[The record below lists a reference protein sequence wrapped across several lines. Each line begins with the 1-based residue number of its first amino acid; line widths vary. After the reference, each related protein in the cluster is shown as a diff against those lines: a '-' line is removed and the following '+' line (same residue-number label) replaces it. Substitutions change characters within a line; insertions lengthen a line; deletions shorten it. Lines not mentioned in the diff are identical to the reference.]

1 MVVADV
7 EKQGTGEIA
16 VWLITAWFIWAVLFI
31 STFISAFVIFRMNHD
46 PWEGTDGVVLSV
58 AIVGIVASV
67 FAWMSYEAPAFFRR
81 RSPRLVKSPNARY
94 FLNFLLSMFLADSVC
109 VFGQVCAF
117 MGLPLEI
124 VTPVFFGVTWLLFA
138 FHFPTKSKITRW
150 TDGSAEPRTVDPV
163 ELQDLS
169 SVTVTASGALRQFL
183 DVLKVRWA
191 ALLAA
196 SGVCMLP
203 SAVIGFPLMQR
214 RANLET
220 LGYFD
225 TDIGSI
231 VSIPFFAIAGGSVV
245 VLVMGLL
252 GGREIG
258 IASSIGGSLR
268 RLVPL
273 VIATFLTWTAIRIGS
288 LLLVV
293 PGIILSV
300 RLAVTIPVL
309 LVEEI
314 GPLEALRRA
323 WTLSRAHQLAI
334 FGGFLAVWLVAGS
347 LAIGAVFPFLDLA
360 AGSNGN
366 PFRSLSTG
374 SIVLTSA
381 LSWCAA
387 TIGAVLQASL
397 ATVFYVQITEQGHA
411 EALGQVAA
419 AESQPGHRLR

>member
-1 MVVADV
+1 MAAADV

-16 VWLITAWFIWAVLFI
+16 VWLITAWFIWTVLFI
-31 STFISAFVIFRMNHD
+31 STLISAFVIFRMNHD
-46 PWEGTDGVVLSV
+46 PWEGTDFAVLSV
-58 AIVGIVASV
+58 AICGIVASV
-67 FAWMSYEAPAFFRR
+67 LAWMSYEAPAFFRR
-81 RSPRLVKSPNARY
+81 RTPRLIKSPNARY
-94 FLNFLLSMFLADSVC
+94 FVNFLLSMFLAWYVC
-109 VFGQVCAF
+109 VLGQVCAF

-124 VTPVFFGVTWLLFA
+124 VTPVFFGVTWLLFI
-138 FHFPTKSKITRW
+138 FHFPTKTKIIRW
-150 TDGSAEPRTVDPV
+150 ADGSAEPRTVDPV
-163 ELQDLS
+163 ELRDLG

-225 TDIGSI
+225 TNIGSI
-231 VSIPFFAIAGGSVV
+231 VSIPFFAIASGSVV

-273 VIATFLTWTAIRIGS
+273 VIATFLISTATRIGF

-293 PGIILSV
+293 PGIILSI

-309 LVEEI
+309 MVEEI

-334 FGGFLAVWLVAGS
+334 FGGFVVVWLLAGL
-347 LAIGAVFPFLDLA
+347 LAIGAAFPFLDLA
-360 AGSNGN
+360 AGLDGN
-366 PFRSLSTG
+366 PFHSLSTG

-419 AESQPGHRLR
+419 AESQPGTV